1 MQDEE
6 QQELEGVNMG
16 YQHALVTG
24 GAGFIGS
31 HIAEMLLAKDIKVT
45 VLDNLSVGKRENV
58 PDGAYFAEGDI
69 NNFKLART
77 LAQECDIIFHEAARV
92 TIRASVDKCY
102 EDAQTNL
109 MGTLNMIRAC
119 EKSKVKKFVFAS
131 SMAVYSDSPIA
142 KPVDESFEKE
152 PLSPYGISKLAA
164 EKYVHLLCRLNHI
177 DSIVLRYFN
186 TFGPRQTFTPYV
198 GVITI
203 FINKLLKNERPVIF
217 GDGNQLRDFVYVGD
231 IAQANILAMESNTS
245 GITVN
250 IGTGIPTSV
259 NQVAKLLIERINPTI
274 TPDFGPART
283 EELKISFPDISLAK
297 KLIGYEPQYRL
308 EDKIEE
314 VIAHIKGNA

>member
-1 MQDEE
+1 MA
-6 QQELEGVNMG
+6 GVKMT

-31 HIAEMLLAKDIKVT
+31 RITEMLLDKGLKAT

-58 PDGAYFAEGDI
+58 PTGATLIEGDI
-69 NNFKLART
+69 DDFQLVKGLTR
-77 LAQECDIIFHEAARV
+77 QCDIVFHEAARV
-92 TIRASVDKCY
+92 TIRASIDTCY

-109 MGTLNMIRAC
+109 MGTINMLRAC
-119 EKSKVKKFVFAS
+119 EQSAVRKFVLAS

-142 KPVDESFEKE
+142 KPIDENFDKE

-164 EKYVHLLCRLNHI
+164 EKYVHLLCRMNSI

-203 FINKLLKNERPVIF
+203 FINKLLKGERPMIF

-231 IAQANILAMESNTS
+231 IARANILAMESGAT

-259 NQVAKLLIERINPTI
+259 NQIAALLIERLNPTI
-274 TPDFGPART
+274 TPEFGPARP
-283 EELKISFPDISLAK
+283 EELKISYPEISQAK
-297 KLIGYEPQYRL
+297 RLIGYAPRYRL
-308 EDKIEE
+308 EDKINE
-314 VIAHIKGNA
+314 VIAYIKGQV